1 MTPPRA
7 LVLLLG
13 QAEHYALEE
22 LQTALETWIAAIER
36 AHHPHE

>member
-1 MTPPRA
+1 MTR
-7 LVLLLG
+7 LRVLLLLG

-36 AHHPHE
+36 ARYPHE